1 MSENLSIEELIKRAE
16 EIKIKTEQ
24 QLKEAEKR
32 LDERAKNAI
41 KEVTVDAQAVVESVS
56 SIAQEETDI
65 KEYKPQKKKEQ
76 SGIRQKKSDTRI
88 LDFKKQKNTKNNNDI
103 EKTKKVDFFNTN
115 NTDTDDDVK
124 IYKAEK
130 TGRFNLKSKFTNSK
144 NENNTDNDLSKTKV
158 VAFVSDTKVDESS
171 DLQSIPTI
179 VARDQAY
186 KGFDDN
192 IEEVGEQIKFE
203 GFDDEIDVVPKID
216 EEEAEK
222 QLNEKRRIIIGK
234 FRLFGPDETVEDLGN
249 SDIARN
255 DFSNYNEKN
264 EFLDGLYSKKKAIQ
278 IQNIISLVLGI
289 PLFLITAFKDSAYLP
304 DFLGNS
310 FSFFLTVIILYVLI
324 IVVNF
329 NVIIH
334 GFNLKKS
341 LNSDF
346 FVNIVIFAILAHTIA
361 MMCVEDLWIDNGIV
375 LASSGA
381 FALLL
386 SQSGKSRMMSRIIDN
401 FEFIIGSGDKFTV
414 ENIVNT
420 VDAEIISRGFLD
432 EEPVIKTSVK
442 TDLPTNFLEISC
454 KNEPS
459 DKFLR
464 RFFPVLLLFNI
475 ALTVTVGLMDNF
487 NTGINIGLSSF
498 CISFPIASLFISNY
512 ALYNVSSQLDS
523 FCSRVCGYEGAMMAN
538 DSNAMVME
546 AADLF
551 GKDSCE
557 LKGIK
562 VFNGAKVD
570 DAIVQAAAVIIQTKS
585 PLAHV
590 FDDVIIG
597 KQSIL
602 PKVEDVKY
610 EEKMGTSAW
619 IYKRKVLVGN
629 RHLLLNHGVSVPNE
643 KFEKKYT
650 IKNRKALYLA
660 VDGEIIAMFV
670 VSYNADPDLKRELK
684 KLEKSGIT
692 IIVKSCDPY
701 INENSLAELFSL
713 PKGFLRVMNY
723 SAARVY
729 DKYSDMNVEKSPAYI
744 VHNGTALG
752 FVSAMR
758 ASKIIVS
765 TKKLT
770 NFLQAFGCVFGFIVI
785 AMLSVI
791 SVYVQITVL
800 NIIVFQALWS
810 LFVLGVS
817 KLRSVGL

>member
-1 MSENLSIEELIKRAE
+1 MSENLSIEEMIARAE
-16 EIKIKTEQ
+16 AIKSRTEQ
-24 QLKEAEKR
+24 QLREAEKR
-32 LDERAKNAI
+32 LDERAKTAI
-41 KEVTVDAQAVVESVS
+41 QEVTVDAQSVVERVS
-56 SIAQEETDI
+56 AVTQEETDV
-65 KEYKPQKKKEQ
+65 KEYNPQKKKEA
-76 SGIRQKKSDTRI
+76 SAFRQKKSDTRI
-88 LDFKKQKNTKNNNDI
+88 IDI
-103 EKTKKVDFFNTN
+103 KRRKEKDTDSLEKTNKITLSGNDGEDN
-115 NTDTDDDVK
+115 VK
-124 IYKAEK
+124 IYNAGKAEK
-130 TGRFNLKSKFTNSK
+130 TSPYNFKARFSDSNGDDAQNS
-144 NENNTDNDLSKTKV
+144 LSKTKV
-158 VAFVSDTKVDESS
+158 VAFVSKTKVDEDS

-179 VARDQAY
+179 VAREKVY
-186 KGFDDN
+186 NSFESN
-192 IEEVGEQIKFE
+192 EEEIGEQIRFE
-203 GFDDEIDVVPKID
+203 GFDDEIDVVPTID

-222 QLNEKRRIIIGK
+222 QLLEQRRAKVGK

-255 DFSNYNEKN
+255 DFSNYSEKN
-264 EFLDGLYSKKKAIQ
+264 DFLDGLYSKKKAVQ
-278 IQNIISLVLGI
+278 IKNIISVVLGI
-289 PLFLITAFKDSAYLP
+289 PLFLISVFRDSAFLP
-304 DFLGNS
+304 DFLSSSLGY
-310 FSFFLTVIILYVLI
+310 FLTVIILYVCI
-324 IVVNF
+324 IGVNF

-346 FVNIVIFAILAHTIA
+346 FVSIMVFGILAHTVA
-361 MMCVEDLWIDNGIV
+361 LLCVEDLRIDNGMV

-381 FALLL
+381 FSLFL
-386 SQSGKSRMMSRIIDN
+386 SQAGKSRMMSRIIDN
-401 FEFIIGSGDKFTV
+401 FEFIISSGDKYTV

-420 VDAEIISRGFLD
+420 VDAEIITRGFID
-432 EEPVIKTSVK
+432 EEPIVKTSVK

-454 KNEPS
+454 KNEPADRLS
-459 DKFLR
+459 K
-464 RFFPVLLLFNI
+464 RFFPVMLLFTA

-487 NTGINIGLSSF
+487 NTGINIGLAGL
-498 CISFPIASLFISNY
+498 CISFPAASLFISNY
-512 ALYNVSSQLDS
+512 ALFNVSAQLNG
-523 FCSRVCGYEGAMMAN
+523 FGSRVCGYEGAVMAN

-551 GKDSCE
+551 ARDSCE
-557 LKGIK
+557 LHGIK

-643 KFEKKYT
+643 KFEIKYT
-650 IKNRKALYLA
+650 GKNKKALYLA

-670 VSYNADPDLKRELK
+670 VGYTADPDLKRELK

-692 IIVKSCDPY
+692 LIVKSCDPY
-701 INENSLAELFSL
+701 INEESLAALFSL

-723 SAARVY
+723 SSARVY
-729 DKYSDMNVEKSPAYI
+729 DKYSDMDVEKSPAYI

-765 TKKLT
+765 TKRLG
-770 NFLQAFGCVFGFIVI
+770 NFLQIFGGAFGFVVI

-791 SVYVQITVL
+791 GMYTQITAL
-800 NIIVFQALWS
+800 NIILFQAVWS
-810 LFVLGVS
+810 LFVLAVS
-817 KLRSVGL
+817 KLRSIGL

>member
-16 EIKIKTEQ
+16 EIKSKTEQ
-24 QLKEAEKR
+24 QLKEAEQR

-41 KEVTVDAQAVVESVS
+41 KEVTVDAQSVVESVS
-56 SIAQEETDI
+56 SLTQEETDV
-65 KEYKPQKKKEQ
+65 KEYTPQKKKEQ
-76 SGIRQKKSDTRI
+76 SAFRQKKSDTRI
-88 LDFKKQKNTKNNNDI
+88 IDIQRQKQKKAESF
-103 EKTKKVDFFNTN
+103 EKTNKIDFFK
-115 NTDTDDDVK
+115 TDAEDDVK
-124 IYKAEK
+124 IYNADKSEK
-130 TGRFNLKSKFTNSK
+130 TSPYNFKAKFSNSESK
-144 NENNTDNDLSKTKV
+144 NETDSNLSKTKV
-158 VAFVSDTKVDESS
+158 VAFVSNTKVDENS

-179 VARDQAY
+179 VAREQVY
-186 KGFDDN
+186 NGFEN
-192 IEEVGEQIKFE
+192 NEEEVGEQIRFE
-203 GFDDEIDVVPKID
+203 GFDDEIDVVPTID

-222 QLNEKRRIIIGK
+222 QLLEQRKAKIGK
-234 FRLFGPDETVEDLGN
+234 FRLFGPDETVENLGD

-264 EFLDGLYSKKKAIQ
+264 KFLDGLYSKKKAVQ
-278 IQNIISLVLGI
+278 IKNIISIVLGI
-289 PLFLITAFKDSAYLP
+289 PLFLITVFRDSIYLP
-304 DFLGNS
+304 DFLNS
-310 FSFFLTVIILYVLI
+310 SFAYFLTVIILYVLI
-324 IVVNF
+324 IAVNF

-346 FVNIVIFAILAHTIA
+346 FVNIVVFGVLAHTIA
-361 MMCVEDLWIDNGIV
+361 MLFVEDLRIDNGIV

-381 FALLL
+381 FSLLL
-386 SQSGKSRMMSRIIDN
+386 SQAGKSRMMSRIIDN
-401 FEFIIGSGDKFTV
+401 FEFIISSGDKYTV

-420 VDAEIISRGFLD
+420 VDAEIISRGFID
-432 EEPVIKTSVK
+432 EEPVVKTSVK

-454 KNEPS
+454 KNEPADRFS
-459 DKFLR
+459 K

-487 NTGINIGLSSF
+487 NTGINIGFAGL
-498 CISFPIASLFISNY
+498 CISFPIASLFISNF
-512 ALYNVSSQLDS
+512 ALFNVSAQLDS
-523 FCSRVCGYEGAMMAN
+523 FGSRVCGYEGALMAD

-562 VFNGAKVD
+562 VFHGAKVD

-643 KFEKKYT
+643 KFEIKYT
-650 IKNRKALYLA
+650 GKNRKALYLA

-670 VSYNADPDLKRELK
+670 VGYNADPDLKRELK

-701 INENSLAELFSL
+701 INEESLAQLFSL

-729 DKYSDMNVEKSPAYI
+729 DKYSDMNVEKSPAYV

-752 FVSAMR
+752 FVCAMR
-758 ASKIIVS
+758 ASKVIVS
-765 TKKLT
+765 TKRLT
-770 NFLQAFGCVFGFIVI
+770 HFLQAFGCVFGFVVI

-791 SVYVQITVL
+791 GVYTQITAL
-800 NIIVFQALWS
+800 NIIIFQAVWS
-810 LFVLGVS
+810 LFVLAVS
-817 KLRSVGL
+817 KLRSIGL